1 MKKILH
7 FLHLWLGMGSGLI
20 VFILA
25 VTGCI
30 YAFQQEIQEATQS
43 FRYVEPQKKPFLPP
57 SEFRVIAERALPNKK
72 IHSVQYADNKTAVVI
87 TFFNF
92 NPEYYYLMYAN
103 PYTGEILET
112 RNMDSDFF
120 RFILMGHYYLWLPP
134 AIGQPIAASATLIFV
149 FMLLS
154 GLVLWW
160 PKNKAA
166 IKQRFKVKWNAQWRR
181 KNYDLHNVLGFYSI
195 PIALIIAC
203 TGLIM
208 GFQWFSK
215 SVYWATS
222 GGQSMTQYYEPE
234 STGKRVSNDK
244 TPIIDVLW
252 KKTIAENPTAQTIE
266 MHYPETAKST
276 IAAVTNPLD
285 GTFYKADYIYYDQYS
300 LKQIPVTHN
309 FGRYH
314 DELTLANKIMRMN
327 YDIHIGAIMGL
338 PGKILAFIISFI
350 TAGLPVTGFMIW
362 WGRRKKSK
370 KSKVK
375 IGVKKE
381 LATAHL
387 VK

>member
-1 MKKILH
+1 MKKVLH
-7 FLHLWLGMGSGLI
+7 FLHLWLGIGSGII

-30 YAFQQEIQEATQS
+30 YGFQQEIQDATQS
-43 FRYVEPQKKPFLPP
+43 FRFVEPQHKPFLAP
-57 SEFRVIAERALPNKK
+57 STFRVIAEKELPNKK
-72 IHSVQYADNKTAVVI
+72 IHSVQYGDSKTAAVI

-92 NPEYYYLMYAN
+92 DPEYYYLMYAN

-134 AIGQPIAASATLIFV
+134 TIGQPIAASATLIFV

-166 IKQRFKVKWNAQWRR
+166 LKQRFKVKWNAQWRR

-222 GGQSMTQYYEPE
+222 GGQTMTPFYEAE
-234 STGKRVSNDK
+234 SVGKPDPNK
-244 TPIIDVLW
+244 KIPAIDFLW
-252 KKTIAENPTAQTIE
+252 KKTMAEYPAAQTIE

-276 IAAVTNPLD
+276 IAAVTNPVA

-300 LKQIPVTHN
+300 LKEIPVTHN

-327 YDIHIGAIMGL
+327 YDIHIGAIIGL
-338 PGKILAFIISFI
+338 PGKILAFIISAI
-350 TAGLPVTGFMIW
+350 TASLPVTGFIIW

-370 KSKVK
+370 KPKVK
-375 IGVKKE
+375 MGVKKE
-381 LATAHL
+381 M
-387 VK
+387 VKS